1 MEKTHSC
8 GQGLAAHSAVPTLLA
23 DLMDAVGANLELH
36 MRSLGDDVDARREH
50 EAYARLV
57 KQHRQVAAA
66 LRAIGA
72 EMASHRDLPMGGH
85 DLTVL
90 ASPQAAAAF
99 EGYVGAKRR
108 LEALLHT
115 SGDADDEMLT
125 MMRGAK

>member
-1 MEKTHSC
+1 MP
-8 GQGLAAHSAVPTLLA
+8 ALLS
-23 DLMDAVGANLELH
+23 DLMDAVGENLELH

-50 EAYARLV
+50 EAYASLV

-66 LRAIGA
+66 LRAVGA
-72 EMASHRDLPMGGH
+72 EMASYRDLPMGAH
-85 DLTVL
+85 DLTML
-90 ASPQAAAAF
+90 GSPQAAAAF

-125 MMRGAK
+125 MMRGRK